1 MADSYTQFSEAIRDL
16 TSEEVD
22 WLKAE
27 LHGPPFPNHMTD
39 RNQQEALAK
48 RWFNDRG
55 ITDLDGSARFVDL
68 FDCWPG
74 FEFAFQKTVNGG
86 TEVWLYADESANLDY
101 LANVAQRFLAR
112 FRPNACF
119 GLSWAGTCSRM
130 RVGEFGGGA
139 MFVTAKGI
147 EWKTTWDFI
156 DEQRQKFEAAKQRVR
171 PKKNT
176 NKPAKAPK
184 AAA

>member
-1 MADSYTQFSEAIRDL
+1 MADNFVQFSEALRNL

-27 LHGPPFPNHMTD
+27 LHGPPFPNDMTNRD
-39 RNQQEALAK
+39 QQEAFAK

-74 FEFAFQKTVNGG
+74 FEFAIQKTVNGG
-86 TEVWLYADESANLDY
+86 TEAWLYADESANLEY
-101 LANVAQRFLAR
+101 LAGIIRRFLVR
-112 FRPNACF
+112 FRPDACF

-139 MFVTAKGI
+139 VFVTAKGI

-156 DEQRQKFEAAKQRVR
+156 DEQSNKFEAAKQQAL
-171 PKKNT
+171 PKKLAR
-176 NKPAKAPK
+176 KRAMA
-184 AAA
+184 